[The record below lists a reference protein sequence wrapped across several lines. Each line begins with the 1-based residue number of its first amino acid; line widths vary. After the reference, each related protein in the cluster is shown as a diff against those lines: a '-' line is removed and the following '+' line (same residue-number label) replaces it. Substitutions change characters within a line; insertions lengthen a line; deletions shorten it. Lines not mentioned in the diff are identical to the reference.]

1 MRWIYWCL
9 SDSDKIRQE
18 SRAIA
23 WRTARCRCKF
33 LYVSKFTAT
42 SRGFRCNS
50 TEFEFLFKKIGK
62 IIDFGTK
69 WKRVCDFLLVRHTNL
84 GPMLPRFRDIAGFL
98 LINWPPSLFHPNFG
112 VFLLDQIADI
122 GVSLSRNLKPWN
134 YFRSIP
140 TYSNQVL
147 CDQRTWTL
155 QTDRQTNSQ
164 TDGRQNCV
172 CGMTALCV
180 ASCDENRKVATKCFR
195 VESKIPSCRRKTSA
209 HAFRYYPAVYIH

>member
-1 MRWIYWCL
+1 
-9 SDSDKIRQE
+9 
-18 SRAIA
+18 
-23 WRTARCRCKF
+23 
-33 LYVSKFTAT
+33 
-42 SRGFRCNS
+42 
-50 TEFEFLFKKIGK
+50 
-62 IIDFGTK
+62 
-69 WKRVCDFLLVRHTNL
+69 
-84 GPMLPRFRDIAGFL
+84 MLPRFRDIAGFL

-147 CDQRTWTL
+147 CDQRTWTS

-209 HAFRYYPAVYIH
+209 HAFRYYPAVYIHYSFRHFHIIYQHDIVICRRSLLQCLRSLLCGCAEKIIHIIVHGFY